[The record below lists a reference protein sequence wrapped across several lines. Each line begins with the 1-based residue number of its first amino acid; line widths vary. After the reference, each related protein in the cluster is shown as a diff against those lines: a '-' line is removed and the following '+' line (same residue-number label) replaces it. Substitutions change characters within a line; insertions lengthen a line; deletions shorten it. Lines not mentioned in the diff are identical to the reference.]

1 MRAADHRIV
10 DGGTQSMVLSAAINN
25 RLVCGAQ
32 GGTGSM
38 LQSAAA
44 TNFAFPP
51 SAQRTRLQRK
61 ASLPSAPRSS
71 PGAEACRAIE
81 ADLGAISPG
90 REAAGDGRGGL
101 AEGERAY

>member
-1 MRAADHRIV
+1 MWARPVHASSTAESTADDHLTLDGDDNVVVGADPEPSPGTRMRAADHRIV
-10 DGGTQSMVLSAAINN
+10 DGGTQSMPLSAAINN

-51 SAQRTRLQRK
+51 SAQR
-61 ASLPSAPRSS
+61 
-71 PGAEACRAIE
+71 
-81 ADLGAISPG
+81 
-90 REAAGDGRGGL
+90 
-101 AEGERAY
+101 